1 MTASGFAGGGVV
13 ALLSKLLIENK
24 LKQSVQK
31 SQHELDVKKDSLQ
44 LDLSLYAHQQNLKYS
59 RYDEFLRQAIEKIFI
74 AVISTS
80 FLRGGFDKYQN
91 LVTIQET
98 EKFCSAYFDAFS
110 KTFKAYGGV
119 LIKLLK
125 HIKLLKFKKYTL
137 MKI

>member
-1 MTASGFAGGGVV
+1 MYDFWISIISGGFAGGGVV

-80 FLRGGFDKYQN
+80 FLRGGFNKYQN
-91 LVTIQET
+91 LGTIQET
-98 EKFCSAYFDAFS
+98 ENF
-110 KTFKAYGGV
+110 V
-119 LIKLLK
+119 QHILMLLIKHLGLIVEFLLKLLK
-125 HIKLLKFKKYTL
+125 QYTL